1 MKISEL
7 QELLEKAKEEH
18 GDVEVTMYDV
28 KYDEYYNVEHLTRRE
43 TSGEVHVE
51 LY

>member
-7 QELLEKAKEEH
+7 QELLEKAKEEY

-28 KYDEYYNVEHLTRRE
+28 KYDEYYNLEHLAQRE
-43 TSGEVHVE
+43 TNGETHLE